1 MFVHYFTHVPLN
13 VSEVEKRLDSLRN
26 NLTEMADVAYREG
39 EELRSKVGP
48 WVDGY
53 AKEVELEIGT
63 AELHRTGIAY
73 PITWTATGAEVLF
86 PKLNAELLLA
96 HVGKNTTRIA
106 LEGTYEPP
114 RRRPLFAFTACAA
127 GSNLRAAPGST
138 MSLRST
144 KPTRPALRRLSTTRR
159 SSATIPTREPG
170 WCVCSPTTERHKN
183 F

>member
-13 VSEVEKRLDSLRN
+13 MSEVETRLDSLRN

-63 AELHRTGIAY
+63 AQLHRTGIAY
-73 PITWTATGAEVLF
+73 PITWIATGAEVLF
-86 PKLNAELLLA
+86 PKLQAELLLA
-96 HVGKNTTRIA
+96 HVGKNSTRMA

-114 RRRPLFAFTACAA
+114 LGFVGKVADRAVLGRYADAA
-127 GSNLRAAPGST
+127 VRNWLDRLAAALVEE
-138 MSLRST
+138 SL
-144 KPTRPALRRLSTTRR
+144 
-159 SSATIPTREPG
+159 
-170 WCVCSPTTERHKN
+170 
-183 F
+183 

>member
-96 HVGKNTTRIA
+96 HVGKNSTRIA

-114 RRRPLFAFTACAA
+114 LGFVGKVADRAVLGRYADAA
-127 GSNLRAAPGST
+127 VRNWLDRLAA
-138 MSLRST
+138 
-144 KPTRPALRRLSTTRR
+144 ALINGGPITDSE
-159 SSATIPTREPG
+159 AE
-170 WCVCSPTTERHKN
+170 
-183 F
+183 